1 MGDDRRLPED
11 LRSRLVTMIADPPT
25 ATVINTDDD
34 KEFTLVVP
42 AFLEADAFGTSDHI
56 GFSTSCRVASDT
68 GKTTW
73 FMSGRTMI
81 QALADEVEQLRD
93 RVGARTG
100 LTRQEIAR
108 AIGVDRRSLSGF
120 VTGEIRPT
128 ESRMLALRAL
138 ADNADWT
145 AEHFGQRARE
155 VLRGESPESSPLRL
169 IAEGRTDI
177 RRELQAAAEQ
187 AGLGSA
193 GRVTIQSRPS
203 REPLYLKAASAWSTT
218 GHLPSRLGT
227 VRDDAEYEQDL
238 SRAAAPT
245 PAPKRPRR
253 RQI

>member
-1 MGDDRRLPED
+1 M
-11 LRSRLVTMIADPPT
+11 TADPPT
-25 ATVINTDDD
+25 ATAINTDDD
-34 KEFTLVVP
+34 EEFTLLVP
-42 AFLEADAFGTSDHI
+42 ALLEADAFGTSDHI
-56 GFSTSCRVASDT
+56 GFSTGCRVASDT

-73 FMSGRTMI
+73 FMSGRAMI
-81 QALADEVEQLRD
+81 KALAGEVEQLRD
-93 RVGARTG
+93 RVGERTG

-128 ESRMLALRAL
+128 EVRMLALRAL

-145 AEHFGQRARE
+145 VEQFGEHARE
-155 VLRGESPESSPLRL
+155 VLRGKSPESSPLRL

-187 AGLGSA
+187 AGLGSI
-193 GRVTIQSRPS
+193 GRVTIQSRAS

-227 VRDDAEYEQDL
+227 PRDDAEYDQDL
-238 SRAAAPT
+238 SKAAAAPM
-245 PAPKRPRR
+245 PPPERPRR

>member
-34 KEFTLVVP
+34 EEFTLLVP
-42 AFLEADAFGTSDHI
+42 ALLEADAFGTSDHI
-56 GFSTSCRVASDT
+56 GFSTGCRVASDT

-73 FMSGRTMI
+73 FMSGRAII

-128 ESRMLALRAL
+128 EGRMLALRAL

-145 AEHFGQRARE
+145 AEHFGEHARE
-155 VLRGESPESSPLRL
+155 VLRGKSPESSPLRL

-187 AGLGSA
+187 AGFGSA
-193 GRVTIQSRPS
+193 GRVTIQPRES
-203 REPLYLKAASAWSTT
+203 REPLYLKAVSAWSTT

-227 VRDDAEYEQDL
+227 PRDDAEYEQDL
-238 SRAAAPT
+238 SRAAAAT